1 MKSQRNFRFTSKD
14 RKQSLI
20 VGAAVGVGADGLE
33 RARALIKAGCDFIVV
48 DTAHGHSEAVIEV
61 VKN

>member
-1 MKSQRNFRFTSKD
+1 M
-14 RKQSLI
+14 I

-33 RARALIKAGCDFIVV
+33 RAKALIKAGCDFIVV

-61 VKN
+61 VKKLEKKVAK

>member
-1 MKSQRNFRFTSKD
+1 M
-14 RKQSLI
+14 
-20 VGAAVGVGADGLE
+20 GVGADGLE